1 MSLPSTL
8 RPALPG
14 DADFLMRLEG
24 GLGNHLRGCR
34 ELGPE
39 ATARLARLLV
49 DGREAAWKAAWPDA
63 HCLVV
68 EDQGDAVGRLWV
80 TETADDWQLLHLAV
94 LPSHR
99 RQGIATESLTQWLSA
114 ADRAGARVSTR
125 VATSD
130 MARWLIGHF
139 EFRFSGGGAGAA
151 LLRRLPQSGVGR
163 WVAETTVSLA
173 A

>member
-1 MSLPSTL
+1 MSLPVNL
-8 RPALPG
+8 RPAQPG
-14 DADFLMRLEG
+14 DAAFLMRLEG

-63 HCLVV
+63 SCHLIEC
-68 EDQGDAVGRLWV
+68 QGEAVGRIWLS
-80 TETADDWQLLHLAV
+80 ETGDDWQLLHVAV
-94 LPSHR
+94 LPPHR
-99 RQGIATESLTQWLSA
+99 RQGLAAEALTQWLAA

-125 VATSD
+125 VATTD
-130 MARWLIGHF
+130 MARWLIGRF

-151 LLRRLPQSGVGR
+151 LLRRLPLSGLGR
-163 WVAETTVSLA
+163 WVSETTVSLA